1 MEHKEKRY
9 SPYLFA
15 VTDIVFSLIAFLF
28 AVVMIDASRIVTE
41 GIWREV
47 LSNAFIFYALSM
59 LFQIVFKCWKPMW
72 TKANIDDYLNLLVAS
87 IATGV
92 ADFVLCM
99 LLKPVM
105 LPVKDNILGILTA
118 LGFIIVSRVIL
129 KYIGRYLNIIML
141 KTYNP
146 NLKNLLI
153 VGAGVAAK
161 ILISDIIDIKSQKYN
176 IVGFIDDDLNKRNY
190 SYLGY
195 KVLGNRNDI
204 IRICEEK
211 LVDEIIVAIPSGHKD
226 DVSEIV
232 DICSKTVCKVK
243 IIPGVYSAVKSPKG
257 ILKKARDVEI
267 EDLLPRTEIR
277 LDNSEISQNLND
289 KVVLVTG
296 GGGSIGSEL
305 CRQIVK
311 FNPQQLIIV
320 DIYENN
326 AYDLQ
331 NELKFDY
338 PYLNME
344 VLIASVRDYDRIDA
358 IFKKYNPYIIFHAA
372 AHKHVPLMEDSPG
385 EAIKNNILG
394 TYNVAKCANENK
406 IEKFVMISTDKAVN
420 PTNVMG
426 ATKKFCEMI
435 VESFN
440 RESVTKFA
448 IVRFGNVLGSNG
460 SVIPLFKKQI
470 ANGGPVTVTHKEIT
484 RYFMTIP
491 EAAQLV
497 LQASSYANGGEIFVL
512 DMGRPVK
519 IYDLAVNIIKLSG
532 FVPDEDIK
540 IEVTGLRAGEKLY
553 EELLTSEDGLKG
565 TYNKSIFVAKPHSI
579 KMTEIIEK
587 IEDLKKAIESHDNEV
602 IIEALHKA
610 VPTFV
615 AADEFNAQNR

>member
-1 MEHKEKRY
+1 MERKGKRY

-15 VTDIVFSLIAFLF
+15 VTDVFCIVIAFLF
-28 AVVMIDASRIVTE
+28 AAAMIDGTRIVGE
-41 GIWREV
+41 GLWRKI
-47 LSNAFIFYALSM
+47 LSNAFIFYGVSA
-59 LFQIVFKCWKPMW
+59 LFQLIFKCWKTTW
-72 TKANIDDYLNLLVAS
+72 SKANIDDYLNIMAS
-87 IATGV
+87 CLSTSAVDI
-92 ADFVLCM
+92 VLCM
-99 LLKPVM
+99 VVKSAM
-105 LPVKDNILGILTA
+105 LPVKDNVLGVLA
-118 LGFIIVSRVIL
+118 SMGLIVISRITV
-129 KYIGRYLNIIML
+129 KYIGKYLNIMLL

-161 ILISDIIDIKSQKYN
+161 ILISDIIDVKAQKYN
-176 IVGFIDDDLNKRNY
+176 IVGFVDDDPKKQNY

-195 KVLGNRNDI
+195 KVLGTRNDI
-204 IRICEEK
+204 IKICEEK
-211 LVDEIIVAIPSGHKD
+211 LVDEIIVAIPSGNKD
-226 DVSEIV
+226 SISGIV

-243 IIPGVYSAVKSPKG
+243 IIPDVMGTVKSSNG
-257 ILKKARDVEI
+257 ILRQARDVEI

-277 LDNSEISQNLND
+277 LDNSEISRDLNG

-305 CRQIVK
+305 CRQIAK
-311 FNPQQLIIV
+311 FGPEQLIIL

-338 PYLNME
+338 PYLNIE
-344 VLIASVRDYDRIDA
+344 VLIASVRDYDRIDS
-358 IFKKYNPYIIFHAA
+358 ILKKYNPYIIFHAA

-385 EAIKNNILG
+385 EAVKNNIFG
-394 TYNVAKCANENK
+394 TYNVAKCASVNN

-435 VESFN
+435 VGAFQAQEG
-440 RESVTKFA
+440 TKFA

-460 SVIPLFKKQI
+460 SVIPLFKRQI
-470 ANGGPVTVTHKEIT
+470 AKGGPVTVTHKDIT

-497 LQASSYANGGEIFVL
+497 LQASAYANGGEIFVL

-519 IYDLAVNIIKLSG
+519 IYDLAVNVIKLSG
-532 FVPDEDIK
+532 FVPDKDIK
-540 IEVTGLRAGEKLY
+540 IEVTGLRPGEKLY
-553 EELLTSEDGLKG
+553 EELLTAEDGLKG
-565 TYNKSIFVAKPHSI
+565 TYNKSIFVAQPHSFTMDEVLG
-579 KMTEIIEK
+579 KMDE
-587 IEDLKKAIESHDNEV
+587 LKKSLESGENDEIV
-602 IIEALHKA
+602 KALHKV
-610 VPTFV
+610 VPSFV
-615 AADEFNAQNR
+615 PADIFNAQK